1 MPVVPVPDTVSPVY
15 RRLLVLVCFAGLAL
29 GMAYIGTGML
39 ENALRSVSPKS
50 EMSVREIKTSDT
62 NASSSITGT
71 LPAAPTALV
80 GGGASRQLPTTP
92 TSGFEPGFDAAVAFD
107 VLARLNAERSATGLL
122 PLVVDD
128 ELATEAAAWSEQMT
142 RNGYVHSTQD
152 RLLTI
157 SEKFGVGGMAENLHA
172 PVVQCAAAISCE
184 VPEAHP
190 TSGVLHVDWMLSAPH
205 RSTILSSAWDRVGV
219 GVYCDAAGRMWATV
233 LFAAPKG
240 VRVSS
245 DDVVAFREP
254 KVAGNDGVTCGGF
267 KRGHNPRWQH
277 SEAS

>member
-1 MPVVPVPDTVSPVY
+1 MPVVPAPDTVSSVY

-50 EMSVREIKTSDT
+50 ELSVGGSTTSDA
-62 NASSSITGT
+62 NASSSVSGT
-71 LPAAPTALV
+71 LPAAPTAPV
-80 GGGASRQLPTTP
+80 ENGASQQLPTTP

-107 VLARLNAERSATGLL
+107 VLTRLNAERSATGLL
-122 PLVVDD
+122 PLVFDD
-128 ELATEAAAWSEQMT
+128 GLAAEAAAWSEQMT

-152 RLLTI
+152 RLRAI
-157 SEKFGVGGMAENLHA
+157 SETFGVGGMAENLHA

-190 TSGVLHVDWMLSAPH
+190 TSGVLHVDWMLSSAH
-205 RSTILSSAWDRVGV
+205 RSAMLASAWDRVGV

-240 VRVSS
+240 VAVSG

-254 KVAGNDGVTCGGF
+254 NMAGNDGVTCGGF